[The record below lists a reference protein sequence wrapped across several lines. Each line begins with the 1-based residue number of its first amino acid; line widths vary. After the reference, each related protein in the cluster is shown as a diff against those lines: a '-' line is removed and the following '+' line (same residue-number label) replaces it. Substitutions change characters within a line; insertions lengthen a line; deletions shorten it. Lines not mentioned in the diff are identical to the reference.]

1 MITITFPDDQFVK
14 TFIGT
19 MRQET
24 FGSFVIDDKRNK
36 LQCLITV
43 GSVKGKV
50 SDYVEGVIVEDGQRI
65 VSKLSGTYLGYFE
78 FDGIRY
84 WDARE
89 TPAFAMI
96 PKTILPSD
104 SDLRE
109 DLKFL
114 RDELLSEAQVAKEK
128 LENIQRND
136 RRLRETHRRT

>member
-1 MITITFPDDQFVK
+1 M
-14 TFIGT
+14 
-19 MRQET
+19 
-24 FGSFVIDDKRNK
+24 IDDKLNK
-36 LQCLITV
+36 LQCLVTI

-50 SDYVEGVIVEDGQRI
+50 TDYVEGVIVEDNKRI

-89 TPAFAMI
+89 VGAFQMSYSES
-96 PKTILPSD
+96 LPSD

-109 DLKFL
+109 DLKLL
-114 RDELLSEAQVAKEK
+114 RDGKLTEAQAAKEK

-136 RRLRETHRRT
+136 RRLRDIHRRK